1 MLYTEARTSLTFGVF
16 AWFDWF
22 AFELNFKLVLFSVVG
37 LCLRVCV
44 CVGGGGGGGGS
55 LKGIGKNY
63 KRGWE
68 GLGKA

>member
-1 MLYTEARTSLTFGVF
+1 M
-16 AWFDWF
+16 
-22 AFELNFKLVLFSVVG
+22 SVS
-37 LCLRVCV
+37 VCV
-44 CVGGGGGGGGS
+44 GGGGGGGS